1 MFGIFKKPNPL
12 KDLQTIKQ
20 HYYNLHPDIR
30 EIIISQ
36 GAGLIEDL
44 RTKGIKS
51 RKEANEIITLLKHKS
66 IIENKIKD
74 ASAPQ
79 FILYEYFLC
88 ALLALHYPNSS
99 VEGRNCVFEYF
110 EYSSRYGDLADYFT
124 NLE

>member
-12 KDLQTIKQ
+12 KDLQSIKE
-20 HYYNLHPDIR
+20 HFYNLHPDVR
-30 EIIISQ
+30 EIIIIQ

-44 RTKGIKS
+44 RRKGVKS

-66 IIENKIKD
+66 IIENRIKD

-99 VEGRNCVFEYF
+99 IEGRNSIFEYF
-110 EYSSRYGDLADYFT
+110 EYSDRYNEITDYFI
-124 NLE
+124 NLS